1 MIRIGINGFGRIG
14 RLALRIAEARADVE
28 VVAINSRSS
37 AKSHAHLAKYDSTYG
52 TWDADVVTQDGKLI
66 VNGRAID
73 VYKANSPAEVDWNGS
88 AVDVVIE
95 ATGKFKNKA
104 DAEQHLGGTVKKV
117 VVAAP
122 SGDADGM
129 FVMGVNEETY
139 DADTQHVISNASC
152 TTNCLAPIAKL
163 LDETVGIKSGIMT
176 TIHSFTNDQ
185 NTLDN
190 SHKKDMRRARTATR
204 SIIPTSTGAA
214 AAVGKVLPSLEGK
227 LTGAALRVP
236 TETVSMVDLTIQ
248 TEKSTSVEELNALF
262 VKNQSKYISVSEA
275 PLVSIDFR
283 ANTHSSI
290 VDSAMTQVIGD
301 NLVKVMV
308 WYDNEWGYTCRLLDL
323 IEYVGDQM

>member
-14 RLALRIAEARADVE
+14 RIALRIAEARPDVI

-37 AKSHAHLAKYDSTYG
+37 AESHAHLAKYDSTYG
-52 TWDADVVTQDGKLI
+52 VWDKDVQAKDGKLI
-66 VNGRAID
+66 VSGRAID
-73 VYKANSPAEVDWNGS
+73 VYQANSPAEVDWNGS
-88 AVDVVIE
+88 KVDVVIE
-95 ATGKFKNKA
+95 ATGKFRKKV
-104 DAEQHLGGTVKKV
+104 DAQQHLGGTVKKV

-122 SGDADGM
+122 SEDADGM

-139 DADTQHVISNASC
+139 DHATQHVISNASC

-176 TIHSFTNDQ
+176 TIHAFTNDQ

-190 SHKKDMRRARTATR
+190 SHKDMRRARTATR
-204 SIIPTSTGAA
+204 SMIPTTTGAA
-214 AAVGKVLPSLEGK
+214 IAVGLVLPSLKGK
-227 LTGAALRVP
+227 LTGAALRIP

-248 TEKSTSVEELNALF
+248 TEKATSIEELNNLF
-262 VKNQSKYISVSEA
+262 IKNQSTYIGVSQA

-283 ANTHSSI
+283 ANTHSGI
-290 VDSAMTQVIGD
+290 IDTAMTQVIGD

-323 IEYVGDQM
+323 IEYIGDQM